1 MPVRHA
7 PHRHWVRLGALTR
20 LNEIEQEHAAIL
32 RAFPDFRKGRG
43 RAGLGSG
50 HPAKRRKIS
59 AAARKA
65 MRAGMRKYWA
75 RRKAEAAKRQTK
87 SKGERSE

>member
-20 LNEIEQEHAAIL
+20 LNEIENEYADIL
-32 RAFPDFRKGRG
+32 RAFPDFRKGR
-43 RAGLGSG
+43 RAAGLGSG
-50 HPAKRRKIS
+50 HPARRRKIS
-59 AAARKA
+59 AAARRA

-75 RRKAEAAKRQTK
+75 RRRAEAAKRQRK
-87 SKGERSE
+87 SKGEASE